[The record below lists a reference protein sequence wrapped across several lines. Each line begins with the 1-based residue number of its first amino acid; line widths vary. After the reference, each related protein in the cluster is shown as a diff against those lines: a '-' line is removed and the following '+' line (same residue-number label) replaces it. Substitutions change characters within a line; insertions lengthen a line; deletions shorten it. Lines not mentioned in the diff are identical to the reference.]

1 MTYHIMKTINH
12 QPHSFFMTYLGPKC
26 FAMVPPSPVA
36 TTLQSLQD
44 FHLRRQPAPRPGP
57 RQCRRRTWSPLGCC
71 QKRMRPSL
79 VPIERIWAFEP
90 RGQNSN
96 IRCLSPGR
104 CWHVLFFGLRSVFP
118 WRAAM
123 TRAWKDQRGFPANSF
138 SVLLRLQ
145 YCALRSVV
153 IHSLCFWLSN
163 YLSDGTF
170 MSHVF
175 NNQSWGLKSPRIF
188 VTSVSA
194 TSFSNAFPLAL
205 VVSAMKAIAILPVST
220 VFDPERLRTS
230 APRNTSRRR
239 NAKLTVKCG
248 RCSARHKA
256 NTTSANPD
264 FMALEP
270 RKEKKNV
277 NS

>member
-1 MTYHIMKTINH
+1 MFFSLVYVLFSREKLVWQQHEKTKEASLQIPF
-12 QPHSFFMTYLGPKC
+12 QESFFT
-26 FAMVPPSPVA
+26 
-36 TTLQSLQD
+36 
-44 FHLRRQPAPRPGP
+44 
-57 RQCRRRTWSPLGCC
+57 
-71 QKRMRPSL
+71 
-79 VPIERIWAFEP
+79 
-90 RGQNSN
+90 
-96 IRCLSPGR
+96 
-104 CWHVLFFGLRSVFP
+104 
-118 WRAAM
+118 
-123 TRAWKDQRGFPANSF
+123 

-170 MSHVF
+170 TSHVF
-175 NNQSWGLKSPRIF
+175 NHQSCGLKSPRIF

-248 RCSARHKA
+248 RCSARLHKA

-270 RKEKKNV
+270 RNGIVHV
-277 NS
+277 NSMSIRLSLTHWQNVPNSWHCYATKKVFL